1 MNIMKSLINFL
12 KNEKPLPPG
21 VYHQRGA
28 FDQGGH
34 YRLHLRVE
42 EGGTS
47 ILSVDASRILHLN
60 QTATEYAKLIVEGK
74 SRDEAI
80 KAVRKRYRVDRET
93 AESDYDRLMEV
104 IDSLVHTEDI
114 CPISYLDVDRIEP
127 FATPAHAPYRMDLA
141 LTYRCNNACGHC
153 YVGRDRSVDE
163 LDTEAW
169 REILRKL
176 WDIGIFH
183 VAFTGGEATMR
194 DDLPELVGIA
204 EDLGMVSGLLTNGRR
219 LSDKKYLQRLIDEG
233 IDYFQ
238 ITLES
243 SDKKIHNEMVCADA
257 FDETVE
263 GIRNAAASPIHTITN
278 TTITSINAHTLEDTV
293 AFVKSLGV
301 DAFAM
306 NGIIYTGEA
315 AEGETAIS
323 EDDLQDIL
331 VRVNDAAHEHDLRFI
346 WYTPTRYCRF
356 NPMELDLGM
365 KQCTAGRFNMCI
377 EPNGDAL
384 PCQSYFEP
392 VGNILKDRWE
402 DVWNHPLLV
411 GMRRRSFV
419 MDECTDCDL
428 FSLCGGGCP
437 LERDHDRYICGESM
451 SSP

>member
-257 FDETVE
+257 FDRRWRASETL
-263 GIRNAAASPIHTITN
+263 RRAPSTPSPTPPSPAS
-278 TTITSINAHTLEDTV
+278 
-293 AFVKSLGV
+293 
-301 DAFAM
+301 
-306 NGIIYTGEA
+306 
-315 AEGETAIS
+315 
-323 EDDLQDIL
+323 
-331 VRVNDAAHEHDLRFI
+331 
-346 WYTPTRYCRF
+346 TPTPWRI
-356 NPMELDLGM
+356 PW
-365 KQCTAGRFNMCI
+365 
-377 EPNGDAL
+377 P
-384 PCQSYFEP
+384 S
-392 VGNILKDRWE
+392 
-402 DVWNHPLLV
+402 
-411 GMRRRSFV
+411 
-419 MDECTDCDL
+419 
-428 FSLCGGGCP
+428 
-437 LERDHDRYICGESM
+437 
-451 SSP
+451 SSPWEWTPSP